1 MPVLIAY
8 AVVAVANLISA
19 GVENDVVFWIT
30 KPLLMPL
37 LALWLWRAARGSAV
51 PVRGF
56 TAALAFSTAG
66 DIALLGS
73 GDLWFLAGMVF
84 FLGAHICYITT
95 FVRHGA
101 LARLRR
107 WPVLAVPIGVAV
119 LLGAALIWLWPGLAE
134 IGLAVPM
141 TAYGLAL
148 ATTAATSSAFG
159 WRTGLGGLLFLT
171 SDLLIAVDAAGAAE
185 LPGPPIWVML
195 TYLAAQT
202 LLAFGWLRYQRA
214 RTASVL

>member
-1 MPVLIAY
+1 MPVLIVY
-8 AVVAVANLISA
+8 AVVSAANIVAAASA
-19 GVENDVVFWIT
+19 NTTLEWLT

-37 LALWLWRAARGSAV
+37 LALWLWRAARGTSR
-51 PVRGF
+51 PVGGVV
-56 TAALAFSTAG
+56 AALLFSAAG
-66 DIALLGS
+66 DIALLND
-73 GDLWFLAGMVF
+73 GDLWFLAGMAL

-95 FVRHGA
+95 FIRHGA
-101 LARLRR
+101 LGRLRR
-107 WPVLAVPIGVAV
+107 WPLICVPVGVAV
-119 LLGAALIWLWPGLAE
+119 LLAGALVWLWPGLAA

-171 SDLLIAVDAAGAAE
+171 SDLLIAVDVADAAE

-202 LLAFGWLRYQRA
+202 LLAFGWLRYEA
-214 RTASVL
+214 VGD